1 MNNALLIQK
10 IEASELS
17 IPRKEHKPAAS
28 VNFNIPKQQMVLPN
42 DPNVEPPVVE
52 INRDV
57 YSYRNAVT
65 AAPKLN
71 SVNKIDPKSF
81 ANENHDA
88 SKQNSP
94 KLSQSQ
100 EKTNIQR
107 RDNTHNS
114 NDENLKEDN
123 EIKSS
128 WTTVVKRKPYK
139 RPPVICTGSKE
150 VNPTSKVKG
159 VIKRKWV
166 YVGKIYGQD
175 VTEIDMKEF
184 LIDSTGTEDFVIKK
198 LSTKGSNSAF
208 TVAIPSDALF
218 ELLLKPES
226 WPNGEREKVMNQGL
240 KTCQKQGLVNTNEKG
255 HIDVGNKRELEDPEN
270 LKTIMNHENR
280 VSMFHVNVQCL
291 SNKLEMIE
299 LFLSEFNFDII
310 CFSEHWQTEANLKI
324 KSANLDELSS
334 ILSSFDMKFTIQD
347 FTRVTTTSATCI
359 DNILTNFADRIYL
372 YRTSLLLMI
381 QSDFEATQMLDKK
394 IFITT

>member
-1 MNNALLIQK
+1 MNNIRYINGNFVNCCQPQECEVTIISQKSEKHMEARTSEVLEKEILETKIHFLTKLLQSANEKNEILKMNNALLIQK

-28 VNFNIPKQQMVLPN
+28 VNFNIPKQMVLPN
-42 DPNVEPPVVE
+42 DPNVETSVVE

-65 AAPKLN
+65 AAPKLI
-71 SVNKIDPKSF
+71 SIDKIDPKSF
-81 ANENHDA
+81 ANENHDT
-88 SKQNSP
+88 SKHNSP

-100 EKTNIQR
+100 EKSNIER

-139 RPPVICTGSKE
+139 CRSVICTGSKE

-198 LSTKGSNSAF
+198 T
-208 TVAIPSDALF
+208 
-218 ELLLKPES
+218 
-226 WPNGEREKVMNQGL
+226 
-240 KTCQKQGLVNTNEKG
+240 
-255 HIDVGNKRELEDPEN
+255 
-270 LKTIMNHENR
+270 
-280 VSMFHVNVQCL
+280 
-291 SNKLEMIE
+291 
-299 LFLSEFNFDII
+299 FN
-310 CFSEHWQTEANLKI
+310 
-324 KSANLDELSS
+324 
-334 ILSSFDMKFTIQD
+334 
-347 FTRVTTTSATCI
+347 
-359 DNILTNFADRIYL
+359 
-372 YRTSLLLMI
+372 
-381 QSDFEATQMLDKK
+381 
-394 IFITT
+394 